1 MALGKTVAEV
11 QTTISGREIE
21 LWGRFRE
28 KHGPLNPVRMFDAGP
43 ALISSI
49 LVNAN
54 GGKSTPKDFMPYGRK
69 VDDSGEEVIGADE
82 FVGKM
87 MKMSNF
93 KAGR

>member
-21 LWGRFRE
+21 LWGRYRE
-28 KHGPLNPVRMFDAGP
+28 KYGPLNPVRMFDSGP
-43 ALISSI
+43 AMISSI

-54 GGKSTPKDFMPYGRK
+54 GGKATPKDFMPYGRK
-69 VDDSGEEVIGADE
+69 IDDSGDEIISADE
-82 FVGKM
+82 MISKM

-93 KAGR
+93 KVGR